1 MTSGGISGRR
11 ICCLIGG
18 KYLGR
23 KVCAKAGGHMYFLLD
38 KNRSPLFTGTQPA
51 RDLLVVVDYDIA
63 DLYHPVSGRFRPRTL
78 LEKLLS
84 DQHVSAYSFS
94 DDGPPAG
101 YERRHYE
108 FSVGESVPGW
118 INNGPVSEDDFLR
131 FRFLYGDEEHLS
143 HSAVVG
149 YRFEIANRDMEARS
163 YNGLSSEDSAS
174 RRVKDFDALS
184 VASVMRADVFITN
197 RPYLI
202 ERRGKME
209 SLCKVRICS
218 EEESLPLLLFYL
230 RSHGDF
236 YLYMNNNAASTMVD
250 EDAFFRMAAMSRFPV
265 FWQWEQ
271 AAKLISDTKVKIQF
285 IQNYQAILRDLEHLL
300 IVRDRVGIL
309 ASQAAYPRVQ
319 SDLLFLFVDDLV
331 TLSGLLDSL
340 ALQADLS
347 NGMKTDPT
355 QVSWNNKLWRKKLKH
370 CSQCENWPL
379 LEDTALSYIQLLAG
393 LRNSVHGDPL
403 SAVSVLKNKRFRF
416 LRDPPAECRI
426 QLTSDYPSSSRNKVA
441 DVVAKVRGQNWPEIS
456 HNEYGALFALPQP
469 FLDRIV
475 AYIFD
480 SFNQTL
486 PLIRLADFPGVDEG
500 RLNPDPPERFL
511 NSETVMDFL
520 AKQKLFP
527 EKRDDKK

>member
-1 MTSGGISGRR
+1 
-11 ICCLIGG
+11 
-18 KYLGR
+18 
-23 KVCAKAGGHMYFLLD
+23 MYFLWD
-38 KNRSPLFTGTQPA
+38 KNRLPLFAGTQPA
-51 RDLLVVVDYDIA
+51 RNLLVVVDGDIA

-84 DQHVSAYSFS
+84 DQYVNAYSFS

-118 INNGPVSEDDFLR
+118 INNGPVSEDDFPR

-149 YRFEIANRDMEARS
+149 DRFEIASRDREARS

-184 VASVMRADVFITN
+184 VASAMRADVFITN

-202 ERRGKME
+202 ERRGKLE

-218 EEESLPLLLFYL
+218 EEESLPLLFFYL

-236 YLYMNNNAASTMVD
+236 YLYMNNNAASTIVD
-250 EDAFFRMAAMSRFPV
+250 EHTFFRMAAMSRFPV

-271 AAKLISDTKVKIQF
+271 AVELIRDTEVKLKF

-347 NGMKTDPT
+347 NGMGTKPMR
-355 QVSWNNKLWRKKLKH
+355 VSWNNQSWRKRLKQH
-370 CSQCENWPL
+370 SNCEDWPL
-379 LEDTALSYIQLLAG
+379 LEDTALSYIRLLSE

-403 SAVSVLKNKRFRF
+403 NAVSVIENKRYRPAN
-416 LRDPPAECRI
+416 DPPVEFRI
-426 QLTSDYPSSSRNKVA
+426 QLTSDYPSSSRKNVA
-441 DVVAKVRGQNWPEIS
+441 SLIAKVGGRKWPEIS
-456 HNEYGALFALPQP
+456 YDEYGALFVLPQP

-475 AYIFD
+475 SYVLDA
-480 SFNQTL
+480 FNRTL
-486 PLIRLADFPGVDEG
+486 PLIRLAGSLGVDEG
-500 RLNPDPPERFL
+500 RLIPGPPGESVR
-511 NSETVMDFL
+511 TAIAMDFL

-527 EKRDDKK
+527 EKQDVDK

>member
-1 MTSGGISGRR
+1 
-11 ICCLIGG
+11 
-18 KYLGR
+18 
-23 KVCAKAGGHMYFLLD
+23 MYFLWD
-38 KNRSPLFTGTQPA
+38 KNRLPLFAGTQPA
-51 RDLLVVVDYDIA
+51 RNLLVVVDGDIA

-84 DQHVSAYSFS
+84 DQYVNAYSFS

-118 INNGPVSEDDFLR
+118 INNGPVSEDDFPR

-149 YRFEIANRDMEARS
+149 NRFEIANRDREARS

-184 VASVMRADVFITN
+184 VASEMGADMFITN

-202 ERRGKME
+202 ERRDRME
-209 SLCKVRICS
+209 RLCKVRICS

-236 YLYMNNNAASTMVD
+236 YLYMNSNFASTIED
-250 EDAFFRMAAMSRFPV
+250 EHAFFRMAAMSRFPV

-271 AAKLISDTKVKIQF
+271 AVELIRDTEVKVKF
-285 IQNYQAILRDLEHLL
+285 IQNYQAILRNLEHIL
-300 IVRDRVGIL
+300 IARDRVGIL

-347 NGMKTDPT
+347 NRMNTDRML
-355 QVSWNNKLWRKKLKH
+355 VSWNNKSWRKKLKQH
-370 CSQCENWPL
+370 SQREDWPL
-379 LEDTALSYIQLLAG
+379 LEDTALSYIGLLAG

-403 SAVSVLKNKRFRF
+403 NAISILESKRFHYPK
-416 LRDPPAECRI
+416 DPPAEFLI
-426 QLTSDYPSSSRNKVA
+426 QLTSDYRGSSRENVA
-441 DVVAKVRGQNWPEIS
+441 SLIAKVGGRKWSEIRYDE
-456 HNEYGALFALPQP
+456 HGALFALPQP

-475 AYIFD
+475 SYILD
-480 SFNQTL
+480 AFNRTL
-486 PLIRLADFPGVDEG
+486 PLIRLAGSLGVDEG
-500 RLNPDPPERFL
+500 RLIPGPPGESVR
-511 NSETVMDFL
+511 TAIAMDFL

-527 EKRDDKK
+527 EKQDVDK

>member
-1 MTSGGISGRR
+1 MLSYW
-11 ICCLIGG
+11 G
-18 KYLGR
+18 KYFGR
-23 KVCAKAGGHMYFLLD
+23 KVCAKAGGHMYFLWD
-38 KNRSPLFTGTQPA
+38 KHRSPLFTGTQPA

-63 DLYHPVSGRFRPRTL
+63 DLYHSVHPKTL

-84 DQHVSAYSFS
+84 NQHVAAYSFS
-94 DDGPPAG
+94 NDGPPAG
-101 YERRHYE
+101 YERKHYK
-108 FSVGESVPGW
+108 FKGEYVPGW
-118 INNGPVSEDDFLR
+118 INNGAPSNDGMIR
-131 FRFLYGDEEHLS
+131 FSFTFGDEKCLHDQ
-143 HSAVVG
+143 VVFG
-149 YRFEIANRDMEARS
+149 NRFEIANRDTEAHS
-163 YNGLSSEDSAS
+163 YSSLSAKDSAL

-184 VASVMRADVFITN
+184 VAFEMGADMFITN

-202 ERRGKME
+202 ERRDRME
-209 SLCKVRICS
+209 RLCKVRICS
-218 EEESLPLLLFYL
+218 EEKALPLLFFYL

-236 YLYMNNNAASTMVD
+236 YLYMNNVSSYTEVNEHS
-250 EDAFFRMAAMSRFPV
+250 FFRMAAMSRFPV

-271 AAKLISDTKVKIQF
+271 AAELISDTKVKVKF
-285 IQNYQAILRDLEHLL
+285 IQNYQGILRDLEHIL
-300 IVRDRVGIL
+300 IARDRISIL

-347 NGMKTDPT
+347 NGMKTNPT
-355 QVSWNNKLWRKKLKH
+355 QVSWNNKLWRKKLKQ
-370 CSQCENWPL
+370 CSQCEDWPL
-379 LEDTALSYIQLLAG
+379 LEDTALSYIRLLAG

-403 SAVSVLKNKRFRF
+403 SAVSVLENKRYRF
-416 LRDPPAECRI
+416 LRDPPAEFRI

-456 HNEYGALFALPQP
+456 HDEYGALFALPQP

-475 AYIFD
+475 AYILD

-500 RLNPDPPERFL
+500 RLNPGPPERFL
-511 NSETVMDFL
+511 DSETVMDFL